1 MPNIKSVK
9 KRVKTSE
16 KKNVQNVAQ
25 RSALRTSIKKAKAAI
40 DTNASDKA
48 EAVKT
53 ASINIDKAASKGLIK
68 KQTAARKKSRLAK
81 AANKAE

>member
-40 DTNASDKA
+40 DTNAADKA

-81 AANKAE
+81 AANKVE

>member
-25 RSALRTSIKKAKAAI
+25 RSALRTSIKKAKVAI
-40 DTNASDKA
+40 EGNAENKA

-53 ASINIDKAASKGLIK
+53 ASINLDKAASKGLIK

>member
-1 MPNIKSVK
+1 MPNIKGVK

-25 RSALRTSIKKAKAAI
+25 RSALRTSVKKAKVAIENNAA
-40 DTNASDKA
+40 DKA
-48 EAVKT
+48 DAVKK
-53 ASINIDKAASKGLIK
+53 ASINLDKAASKGLIK

-81 AANKAE
+81 ASNKA

>member
-9 KRVKTSE
+9 KRVKISE
-16 KKNVQNVAQ
+16 KRNEQNVAQ

-40 DTNASDKA
+40 ESNADNKA